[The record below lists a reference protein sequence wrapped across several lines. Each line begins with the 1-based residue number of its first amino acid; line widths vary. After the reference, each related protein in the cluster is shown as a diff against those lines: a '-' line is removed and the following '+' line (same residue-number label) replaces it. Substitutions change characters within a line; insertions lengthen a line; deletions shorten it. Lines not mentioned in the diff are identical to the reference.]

1 MLFNSVEFIF
11 FFLPIVFLASYFLGG
26 RIRIFVLFGASLFF
40 LGFFDVGFAAIL
52 LGYIAVNHVLAR
64 LMNAHRRHRDGIF
77 LVGVAANLLPLVYF
91 KYSAFL
97 TDLARFEFESGVY
110 INDALPLG
118 ISFYAFQQIF
128 YLHLVRSG
136 RVEPAS
142 ALHFSAFV
150 SFFPQLIAGPITD
163 PRRVIPQL
171 ARARRRA
178 VFLAA
183 GISIFSVGLFK
194 KVLIADQVA
203 PTANRVFDA
212 LALGQPVAWFEAL
225 AGMLAFSLQ
234 LYFDFSAYS
243 DMAVGLG
250 CLFFIKL
257 PLNFY
262 SPYKSTNILEF
273 WRR

>member
-77 LVGVAANLLPLVYF
+77 LVGIAANLLPLVYF

-142 ALHFSAFV
+142 ALHFSGFV

-163 PRRVIPQL
+163 PRRVIP
-171 ARARRRA
+171 
-178 VFLAA
+178 
-183 GISIFSVGLFK
+183 
-194 KVLIADQVA
+194 
-203 PTANRVFDA
+203 
-212 LALGQPVAWFEAL
+212 
-225 AGMLAFSLQ
+225 
-234 LYFDFSAYS
+234 
-243 DMAVGLG
+243 
-250 CLFFIKL
+250 
-257 PLNFY
+257 
-262 SPYKSTNILEF
+262 
-273 WRR
+273 